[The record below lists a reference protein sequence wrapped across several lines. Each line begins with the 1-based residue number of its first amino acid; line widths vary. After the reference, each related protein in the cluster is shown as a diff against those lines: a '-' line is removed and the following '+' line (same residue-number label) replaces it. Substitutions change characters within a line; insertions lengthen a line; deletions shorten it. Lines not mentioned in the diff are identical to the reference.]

1 MFVFVS
7 TCQFNLMQKLFNGS
21 ILMDSHFCLMSRM
34 GLNLMKRNPWCIK
47 SNFFSRSFYVVQ
59 YKFPLSYNILHN
71 IDKKSLRH
79 IEFICRIVN
88 YCSYTIY
95 STYPFSFP
103 LQIFESLQIWN
114 EHKKH
119 LITPSLL
126 SNHDKLSFLIHF
138 RVLKQT
144 LL

>member
-34 GLNLMKRNPWCIK
+34 GLILMKHNPWCIK
-47 SNFFSRSFYVVQ
+47 SNFFLAVFIWYSRNFHYHTI
-59 YKFPLSYNILHN
+59 FCTILIRN
-71 IDKKSLRH
+71 CSH
-79 IEFICRIVN
+79 IKFICRIVN
-88 YCSYTIY
+88 YCSYKIY